1 MSSDEKSGKKPA
13 DGQSVQDVRSAQA
26 AQEKLAQGKPADGQE
41 DKPAEAKRPAEEKPA
56 SASKK
61 HGGKRQQREELLGA
75 PLKATKKQTVDDEL
89 LGRPHVAEKA
99 FASEG
104 RPEATN
110 PLHVTETPEERF
122 AELQEATGAY
132 LSEEDEELLARAFSF
147 ADMAHKGQ
155 CRKSGEPFIVHPVEV
170 ALILADLRMD
180 VETLCAALIHD
191 TVEDSDVTLAEV
203 EETFNE
209 RIAHLVDGVT
219 KISRIEVESLSD
231 EQAQTIRKM
240 FVAMSKDIRVIV
252 IKLADRLHNMRT
264 LAALR
269 EDRRIFK
276 SRETLEIYA
285 PIAHRLGINSIKW
298 ELEDLAFFYLE
309 PNKYKQISRMVTES
323 RAEREEYLEQIIGIL
338 HGEMEKVGIQA
349 QIMGRPKHLYSIY
362 QKMTKKGK
370 GFSEIYDLIAVRVIV
385 KSVKDCYSALGAV
398 HTLWH
403 PMPGRFKDYIAMPK
417 FNMYQSLHTTVIGP
431 AGRPLEVQIRTEEMH
446 RQSEYGVAAH
456 WRYKEKGGK
465 GGDALDQ
472 QLSWL
477 RQMVDW
483 QDETQDSRE
492 FLKDLKVD
500 LAPTEVFVFTP
511 KGEVMSLRAGSTPVD
526 FAYAIHTEVGNHC
539 VGAKVNGA
547 IVPLTYELQLGDR
560 VEILTQKSASPS
572 RDWLNLV
579 KTPSARSKIRSYF
592 SKISR
597 SDDLQFGRDK
607 LTREMRKHGLG
618 ISSAQSMRAIK
629 TVSEHLG
636 YNDPDDML
644 VSIGTNKESAQHV
657 ANRLLKI
664 LVDRGTEAD
673 ELPGLGASE
682 ISTGVLP
689 PMLTSVKRPKKH
701 EAHTSN
707 GVVVKGIDDV
717 LVRLSRCCNPVP
729 GDDILG
735 FVTRGRGVSVHRA
748 DCPNAQDLM
757 NHPERIIE
765 VSWDGAPSKGTSFKV
780 EVFIE
785 ALDRMNLLRD
795 VTVILSEMGAN
806 VLSCTTSSHRDGM
819 VEMRF
824 LFQVSD
830 IAHIDLVLKKL
841 RSVDGVFDARRMV
854 AGAGSR
860 KKQKE
865 NAS

>member
-1 MSSDEKSGKKPA
+1 MGKSN
-13 DGQSVQDVRSAQA
+13 
-26 AQEKLAQGKPADGQE
+26 
-41 DKPAEAKRPAEEKPA
+41 
-56 SASKK
+56 
-61 HGGKRQQREELLGA
+61 HEELLGGA
-75 PLKATKKQTVDDEL
+75 PEATSNKQTVEDNL
-89 LGRPHVAEKA
+89 LGRPHVAEKS
-99 FASEG
+99 FA
-104 RPEATN
+104 PEAKKDALA
-110 PLHVTETPEERF
+110 PKTPEERF
-122 AELQEATGAY
+122 AELQRLTSVY
-132 LSEEDEELLARAFSF
+132 LSEDDEAMLAKAFRF
-147 ADMAHKGQ
+147 ASEAHEGQ
-155 CRKSGEPFIVHPVEV
+155 CRKSGEPFVAHPVEV
-170 ALILADLRMD
+170 AIILADLRMD
-180 VETLCAALIHD
+180 VETLCAALLHD
-191 TVEDSDVTLAEV
+191 TVEDTSVTRDQVEAEFNPQVAQLV
-203 EETFNE
+203 E
-209 RIAHLVDGVT
+209 GVT
-219 KISRIEVESLSD
+219 KITRIEVESLTD
-231 EQAQTIRKM
+231 EQAATIRKM

-264 LAALR
+264 LGALR

-276 SRETLEIYA
+276 ARETLEIYA
-285 PIAHRLGINSIKW
+285 PIAHRLGINNIKW
-298 ELEDLAFFYLE
+298 ELEDLSFYYLE
-309 PNKYKQISRMVTES
+309 PNKFKQISRMVTES
-323 RAEREEYLEQIIGIL
+323 RSEREGYLDQIISIL
-338 HGEMEKVGIQA
+338 HDEMEKVNIQA

-431 AGRPLEVQIRTEEMH
+431 AGRPLEVQIRTEDMH

-465 GGDALDQ
+465 SGDALDQ
-472 QLSWL
+472 QLAWL

-483 QDETQDSRE
+483 QDESQDSRE

-560 VEILTQKSASPS
+560 VDILTQKSASPS
-572 RDWLNLV
+572 RDWLGIV

-592 SKISR
+592 SKVSR

-618 ISSAQSMRAIK
+618 ISSAQSMRALK
-629 TVSEHLG
+629 SVADRMG
-636 YNDPDDML
+636 YKDADDML
-644 VSIGTNKESAQHV
+644 VHIGTGKESAQHV

-664 LVDRGTEAD
+664 LVDKGHEAETAMD
-673 ELPGLGASE
+673 YVAGDM
-682 ISTGVLP
+682 STGKMP
-689 PMLTSVKRPKKH
+689 PMLTSVKAPKKH

-707 GVVVKGIDDV
+707 GVVVKGVDDV

-729 GDDILG
+729 GDEILG

-748 DCPNAQDLM
+748 DCPNAQDLKQT
-757 NHPERIIE
+757 PERIIE
-765 VSWDGAPSKGTSFKV
+765 VAWENDLPKNTSFKV
-780 EVFIE
+780 EVFLD

-795 VTVILSEMGAN
+795 VAIILSEQGAN
-806 VLSCTTSSHRDGM
+806 VLSSSTTSHRDGM

-824 LFQVSD
+824 LFQLSD
-830 IAHIDLVLKKL
+830 INHIDIVLSKL
-841 RSVDGVFDARRMV
+841 RGIEGVFDARRMV
-854 AGAGSR
+854 PKAGGG
-860 KKQKE
+860 KKKTRSD
-865 NAS
+865 A

>member
-1 MSSDEKSGKKPA
+1 MS
-13 DGQSVQDVRSAQA
+13 A
-26 AQEKLAQGKPADGQE
+26 ARKPADGQE
-41 DKPAEAKRPAEEKPA
+41 EKPAEEKLA

-104 RPEATN
+104 RPDATD

-122 AELQEATGAY
+122 AELQEVTGAY

-483 QDETQDSRE
+483 QDESQDSRE

-644 VSIGTNKESAQHV
+644 VNIGTNKESAQHV

-830 IAHIDLVLKKL
+830 ISHIDLVLKKL
-841 RSVDGVFDARRMV
+841 RSIDGVFDARRMV
-854 AGAGSR
+854 AGKGS
-860 KKQKE
+860 KKK
-865 NAS
+865 

>member
-1 MSSDEKSGKKPA
+1 MSLE
-13 DGQSVQDVRSAQA
+13 
-26 AQEKLAQGKPADGQE
+26 
-41 DKPAEAKRPAEEKPA
+41 
-56 SASKK
+56 SKK
-61 HGGKRQQREELLGA
+61 TPKEPLDEQMLGRPIA
-75 PLKATKKQTVDDEL
+75 AAARRQTVEDNL
-89 LGRPHVAEKA
+89 LGRTHVVEHSFATDGRDPQEK
-99 FASEG
+99 
-104 RPEATN
+104 
-110 PLHVTETPEERF
+110 HVPVTPEERF
-122 AELQEATGAY
+122 ATLQSATENY
-132 LSEEDEELLARAFSF
+132 LSPEDEAMLARAFEF
-147 ADMAHKGQ
+147 AAKAHKGQ
-155 CRKSGEPFIVHPVEV
+155 CRKSGEPFVMHPVEV
-170 ALILADLRMD
+170 ALILADLHMD
-180 VETLCAALIHD
+180 AETLVAALIHD
-191 TVEDSDVTLAEV
+191 TVEDSDVTLKDV
-203 EETFNE
+203 SETFNE
-209 RIAHLVDGVT
+209 RIAYLVDGVT

-231 EQAQTIRKM
+231 EQAATIRKM

-264 LAALR
+264 LSALR

-276 SRETLEIYA
+276 ARETREIYA

-309 PNKYKQISRMVTES
+309 PAKYKQVARMVTDS
-323 RAEREEYLEQIIGIL
+323 RAEREQYLEQIIAIL
-338 HGEMEKVGIQA
+338 HDEMEKVGISA

-362 QKMTKKGK
+362 QKMASKKK

-385 KSVKDCYSALGAV
+385 KSVNDCYSALGAV

-417 FNMYQSLHTTVIGP
+417 MNMYQSLHTTVIGP

-456 WRYKEKGGK
+456 WRYKEKGAK
-465 GGDALDQ
+465 SNDAMDN
-472 QLSWL
+472 QLAWL

-511 KGEVMSLRAGSTPVD
+511 QGKVLSLRAGSTPVD

-539 VGAKVNGA
+539 VGAKVNGV
-547 IVPLTYELQLGDR
+547 IVPLTYELALGDR
-560 VEILTQKSASPS
+560 VEILTQKSATPS
-572 RDWLNLV
+572 RDWLTMV
-579 KTPSARSKIRSYF
+579 KTPRARNKIRGYF
-592 SKISR
+592 SKVSR
-597 SDDLQFGRDK
+597 SDDLQFGREK

-636 YNDPDDML
+636 YKDADDML
-644 VSIGTNKESAQHV
+644 VNIGTNKESAQHV
-657 ANRLLKI
+657 ANRLLKV
-664 LVDRGTEAD
+664 LVDKGNEAA
-673 ELPGLGASE
+673 LAPGIGASE
-682 ISTGVLP
+682 SSTGVLP
-689 PMLTSVKRPKKH
+689 PMITSVKRPKKH

-729 GDDILG
+729 PDAILG

-748 DCPNAQDLM
+748 DCPNAQELKR
-757 NHPERIIE
+757 HPERIIE
-765 VSWDGAPSKGTSFKV
+765 VSWDGTPSASTSYKM

-795 VTVILSEMGAN
+795 VTCEFSEMGAN
-806 VLSCTTSSHRDGM
+806 VLSCTTTSHSDGM
-819 VEMRF
+819 VQMRF

-830 IAHIDLVLKKL
+830 IAHIDLVLDKL
-841 RSVDGVFDARRMV
+841 RGVEGVFDARRTL
-854 AGAGSR
+854 AGASA
-860 KKQKE
+860 KKKG
-865 NAS
+865 